1 MKIVDVKKLDDGVN
15 GITIE
20 GKIIK
25 TPGNPRDSQYGW
37 SQMVVLKDDTGEMSS
52 WINIESAED
61 AYKVGQ
67 YIKVQGKVSK
77 YVKGGKP
84 GISLNNGKVIDE
96 IIRRGDGEEY
106 EEEKDKEESVKIKD
120 VSQEKQKPME
130 KTGEKPM
137 EKEYT
142 NNDYWHDKTLREIE
156 NNKCIVRE
164 CAIKAST
171 ELMVAKYINEE
182 ADFFEL
188 ADKIVDY
195 IYDKKITSEAITK
208 EFGGT
213 LEPLQKVFDKLP
225 ESYQKQLGA
234 VEKDKEQKI
243 AKARELVRNPH
254 LSEPVDDTMATVKQ
268 KKQVYGYID
277 EEGKKIGGIVD
288 SDYITK
294 EEVDNIGKPENLTKA
309 RAFKMWGYWFGND
322 GTMGERDK
330 RELEAQEKEGSP
342 FITEKEPIEKV
353 DKNDDSSLT
362 KDLLIEKINKL
373 RKENALEDDAKFTKE
388 LGCNAKFNLW
398 TEKELTKLK
407 EKLEIWKP
415 NWVTE

>member
-1 MKIVDVKKLDDGVN
+1 LKIVDVKKLDDGIS

-37 SQMVVLKDDTGEMSS
+37 SQMVVLKDDTGEISS

-84 GISLNNGKVIDE
+84 GISLNNGKVVDE
-96 IIRRGDGEEY
+96 IIQRGYGEEY
-106 EEEKDKEESVKIKD
+106 AEEKDKEESVKIKD
-120 VSQEKQKPME
+120 VSQEKPINQPISQPVKPE
-130 KTGEKPM
+130 KDMDKVWEDKDLRMARESALKNIADYVG
-137 EKEYT
+137 T
-142 NNDYWHDKTLREIE
+142 NLVKLEERF
-156 NNKCIVRE
+156 
-164 CAIKAST
+164 
-171 ELMVAKYINEE
+171 KYAQEDV
-182 ADFFEL
+182 DF
-188 ADKIVDY
+188 
-195 IYDKKITSEAITK
+195 IYNGLEKITSEAITK
-208 EFGGT
+208 ELGGT
-213 LEPLQKVFDKLP
+213 AEEEKPKENPYLP
-225 ESYQKQLGA
+225 EGYKEE
-234 VEKDKEQKI
+234 VEKAQRI
-243 AKARELVRNPH
+243 AKAQEIANP
-254 LSEPVDDTMATVKQ
+254 DMATKPQ
-268 KKQVYGYID
+268 KDMV
-277 EEGKKIGGIVD
+277 EKIIK
-288 SDYITK
+288 SRYITK
-294 EEVDNIGKPENLTKA
+294 EEVAKMQDLKDLTKVNA
-309 RAFKMWGYWFGND
+309 NRYISYWFGD
-322 GTMGERDK
+322 GVKVGERAG
-330 RELEAQEKEGSP
+330 REMVAQEEEAKNNP

-353 DKNDDSSLT
+353 DKNDDSSLS

-415 NWVTE
+415 NWVKE